1 MVTTDVAKSR
11 VGWMAAGAMLMVL
24 ARQGWVVG
32 GGGRCEPHDQALGS
46 VAADRH
52 GAGVRGAGARD
63 VAWPDRAPAAVETTV
78 MPLVTQLQP
87 LARKGADRMVRARD
101 VTQVTNAPTTTLAVK
116 PKPAPIAPARE
127 TDPTQACH
135 RPPWIVWM
143 GDSNMRHTYYW
154 WTTNQL
160 QGVRKESAQFGLDRS
175 DLEYGGR
182 WSDQEAYVEAPGGR
196 QHVRSSFRFLHGSWH
211 EFAHDT
217 THWHDARQGKQG
229 FNDGRWNL
237 NETKPTVKPGG
248 GDGGVGGDG
257 ARADTRNFS
266 KTIRPNSFALFVTR
280 HQLKIEHPAPF
291 AAVIAPYAH
300 AVPDVVV
307 LTEGWTGI
315 PKCENINETLAVFAA
330 QPETIFVWAPL
341 YVTNHQVSRHDCFA
355 EHMPKV
361 LPSNVRVVDLWSHT
375 RTLDQNARGLVHI
388 PIGGTFMKECVRLL
402 EAAMCGGVHPE

>member
-135 RPPWIVWM
+135 RPPVSV
-143 GDSNMRHTYYW
+143 GSA
-154 WTTNQL
+154 
-160 QGVRKESAQFGLDRS
+160 RKPR
-175 DLEYGGR
+175 
-182 WSDQEAYVEAPGGR
+182 
-196 QHVRSSFRFLHGSWH
+196 
-211 EFAHDT
+211 
-217 THWHDARQGKQG
+217 
-229 FNDGRWNL
+229 
-237 NETKPTVKPGG
+237 
-248 GDGGVGGDG
+248 
-257 ARADTRNFS
+257 
-266 KTIRPNSFALFVTR
+266 
-280 HQLKIEHPAPF
+280 
-291 AAVIAPYAH
+291 
-300 AVPDVVV
+300 
-307 LTEGWTGI
+307 
-315 PKCENINETLAVFAA
+315 
-330 QPETIFVWAPL
+330 
-341 YVTNHQVSRHDCFA
+341 
-355 EHMPKV
+355 V
-361 LPSNVRVVDLWSHT
+361 LPSIHFISTILHHVSWEVASMLPV
-375 RTLDQNARGLVHI
+375 
-388 PIGGTFMKECVRLL
+388 
-402 EAAMCGGVHPE
+402 